1 MSESQESNNKR
12 IAKNTIL
19 LYCRMLFLMGISLYT
34 SRVILNALGFSDYG
48 IYNVVG
54 GIVAMFTMVSGSLKA
69 AISRFI
75 TFELG
80 TGDAVK
86 LKRVFSCSITI
97 QILLSAILIVL
108 AETVGLWFLNAKMVI
123 PADRMVAAN
132 WVYQFSIITFVIN
145 LISIPYNSAIIA
157 HEKMGAFAY
166 ISILE
171 ATFNLIIAWTISIAP
186 LDKLIYYAFMLV
198 MVALLVRVIYIWYC
212 KRNFEECTYTFVYDK
227 KILKDMFGFSGWNMI
242 GATSAVCRDHGGNII
257 LNLFFGPEVNAAR
270 GIGLQVSNA
279 IQGFMTNF
287 QMALNPQ
294 IIKNYAL
301 QEIDYMN
308 SIVLKGAKFS
318 YYILFIIALP
328 VFISTDYI
336 LELWLGAYP
345 DHTVLFL
352 QLIIVFTLIE
362 SLSGPLITVM
372 YATGDVKNYQIVV
385 GGLQLLNLPL
395 SYVLLRIG
403 FFPEIVI
410 VVAIALSCVCLLAR
424 LYMLRRIVNSRKF
437 LKDVVHNTM
446 VVTILSAV
454 IAYGLSA
461 LIPGGFWGFVLKSLW
476 AVIVS
481 SVIVLFIGLTKSE
494 RNTII
499 LNVLSKLHLKKS

>member
-1 MSESQESNNKR
+1 MSNSQISNNKR

-19 LYCRMLFLMGISLYT
+19 LYCRMLFLMCISLYT
-34 SRVILNALGFSDYG
+34 SRVILKSLGFSDYG

-54 GIVAMFTMVSGSLKA
+54 GIVAMFTMVSGSLRA

-80 TGDAVK
+80 TGDIDK

-97 QILLSAILIVL
+97 QIILSIILIVL

-123 PADRMVAAN
+123 PDDRMVAAN

-171 ATFNLIIAWTISIAP
+171 ASFNLIIAWTISIAP
-186 LDKLIYYAFMLV
+186 FDKLIYYALLLALV
-198 MVALLVRVIYIWYC
+198 AFLVRLIYMWYC
-212 KRNFEECTYTFVYDK
+212 KRNFEECAYSFVYDK

-242 GATSAVCRDHGGNII
+242 GATSAVCRDHGANII
-257 LNLFFGPEVNAAR
+257 LNLFFGTEVNAAR
-270 GIGLQVSNA
+270 GIGVQVSTA
-279 IQGFMTNF
+279 IQGFVSNF

-294 IIKNYAL
+294 IIKNYAIKEL
-301 QEIDYMN
+301 DYLN

-318 YYILFIIALP
+318 YYILFVIALP
-328 VFISTDYI
+328 VFFSTDYI

-352 QLIIVFTLIE
+352 QLIIIFSLIE

-372 YATGDVKNYQIVV
+372 YATGEVRNYQIVV

-395 SYVLLRIG
+395 SYLLLKVGLI
-403 FFPEIVI
+403 PEIVVVVSI
-410 VVAIALSCVCLLAR
+410 VLSFVCLLAR
-424 LYMLRRIVNSRKF
+424 LYMLRKIVNCRRF
-437 LKDVVHNTM
+437 LKDVVLNTLI
-446 VVTILSAV
+446 VTILSTAIV
-454 IAYGLSA
+454 YSISDLM
-461 LIPGGFWGFVLKSLW
+461 PGGFGGLVIKTLW
-476 AVIVS
+476 ALVVS
-481 SVIVLFIGLTKSE
+481 SVIVLYVGLVKSE
-494 RNTII
+494 RDTIVK
-499 LNVLSKLHLKKS
+499 NVLSKLHLNKK